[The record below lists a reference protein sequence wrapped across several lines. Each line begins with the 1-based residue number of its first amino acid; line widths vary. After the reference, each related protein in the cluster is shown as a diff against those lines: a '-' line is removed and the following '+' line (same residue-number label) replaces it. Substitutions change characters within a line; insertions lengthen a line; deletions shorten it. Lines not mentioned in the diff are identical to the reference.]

1 MEAEIRLATEHD
13 AAGMLE
19 IYAPIVRETTIS
31 FETEPPGLG
40 EFQDRILASLAQ
52 RCWLVC
58 DDSGSIAG
66 YAYASPFNPRPSYIW
81 SVETSVYVHPAYQRR
96 GVARALYTS
105 LFRCLATQGYCNA
118 VARITLPNPASVKL
132 HEGMGFRPI
141 GVNSGIGYKGGEW
154 HDVGI
159 WQKDIASRLSHP
171 EQPLPASS
179 LAGTPQWRSA
189 LENGEALL
197 RV

>member
-1 MEAEIRLATEHD
+1 MSAGIRLATERD

-19 IYAPIVRETTIS
+19 IYAPIVRETAIS
-31 FETEPPGLG
+31 FETEPPGLE
-40 EFQDRILASLAQ
+40 EFQERIRASLAQ

-58 DDSGSIAG
+58 DDSGAIAG
-66 YAYASPFNPRPSYIW
+66 YAYASQFNPRPSYIW

-105 LFRCLATQGYCNA
+105 LFRCLAAQGYCTA
-118 VARITLPNPASVKL
+118 VARITLPNPASVEL
-132 HEGMGFRPI
+132 HEGMGFRPV

-159 WQKDIASRLSHP
+159 WQRDIAPRQP
-171 EQPLPASS
+171 RPQQPLSAR
-179 LAGTPQWRSA
+179 LLVDTPQWKSV
-189 LENGEALL
+189 LESGAALL